1 MCRHADIR
9 NCPLYHAMHIPGAPS
24 CRSPRLEE
32 GLCAVDLGAD
42 YNALLLALTIEHPRE
57 VAECEWHAAQRA
69 EAERRERNGRQYA
82 VH

>member
-9 NCPLYHAMHIPGAPS
+9 NCPLYHAMHIAGGPS
-24 CRSPRLEE
+24 CWSDRIPE

-42 YNALLLALTIEHPRE
+42 YDALVAAFRAKHPRE
-57 VAECEWHAAQRA
+57 VAECEMMA
-69 EAERRERNGRQYA
+69 EARAIAEQRNRNMRAAG